1 MWASRAFVMTSTG
14 RIKIL
19 KYSGKFFCEFLY
31 RTEIHD
37 EIMATIT
44 GSYYVAQNASWSHKK
59 LPEKSAENDT

>member
-1 MWASRAFVMTSTG
+1 MTSTG
-14 RIKIL
+14 RIRIL

-44 GSYYVAQNASWSHKK
+44 GSNYVAQEASEWHKK
-59 LPEKSAENDT
+59 LPVKSAENDNG